1 MAHQEIE
8 HKFRVT
14 GDFKPFVVESH
25 EIIQG
30 YISQSD
36 GRTTRVR
43 IKDDKGFLTIKGPL
57 SEDGLSRFEWETEI
71 PVEDARE
78 LYTLCLTGKIEKT
91 RNLVPVGD
99 HVFEVDEFHG
109 ANEGLVIA
117 EVELK
122 EKGEDF
128 EKPEWLGKDVSMD
141 PRFRNSYISAHPF
154 PTWADEADVDPRI
167 IMALKG
173 RLTDK

>member
-14 GDFKPFVVESH
+14 GDFKPFVTESH

-43 IKDDKGFLTIKGPL
+43 IKDGKGYLTIKGPL
-57 SEDGLSRFEWETEI
+57 SADGLSRFEWETEI
-71 PVEDARE
+71 SVEDARE

-91 RNLVPVGD
+91 RHIVPVGD
-99 HVFEVDEFHG
+99 HIYEVDEFHG

-122 EKGEDF
+122 SVDESFD
-128 EKPEWLGKDVSMD
+128 KPSWLGRDVSMD

-154 PTWADEADVDPRI
+154 PGWASEADIDPRLVAAV
-167 IMALKG
+167 MKM
-173 RLTDK
+173 KNK